1 MEALTVQQRH
11 LSLPSQC
18 LFAPTELSIPASIS
32 KSEFSRLGR
41 ALSQIDQADALW
53 RCDYALA
60 GIQQFGKE
68 QGLALAAEATKLTE
82 FNLYKCSFVA
92 RKFPP
97 HKRFPNLLFS
107 HYRDLLPF
115 PDEFLDKWLPEN
127 ADKQCSPRSLR
138 ALAVA
143 AFGREPHT
151 GNKATKK
158 RTLSIRAEL
167 FARIQQ
173 HSPTQQIHQFVEVIL
188 ESWLA
193 AAPSAGK
200 TAPPD
205 SPSSGNEADDSS
217 PRQTYAERR
226 AAQKAARLAA
236 KEAAAQQRRETT
248 EANKARRE
256 AERLAAEQKRNA
268 KRTAEEQQKAE
279 LKAAGKFKS
288 KVQIAFVDCKGSGKD
303 FLDTKK
309 GAVRIPKQNTADR
322 FHALE
327 EALEAAREYSLDR
340 HYAVLPFVCAHC
352 SAGRNPVWHLRAASE
367 VNLEKE
373 CAEVRSQVNDFLCKV
388 RTELRQQ
395 HAQA

>member
-97 HKRFPNLLFS
+97 HKRFPSLLFS

-127 ADKQCSPRSLR
+127 ADKKCSPRSLR

-151 GNKATKK
+151 GKPKPKK
-158 RTLSIRAEL
+158 RAISIRAEL

-173 HSPTQQIHQFVEVIL
+173 HSPTQQVHQLVEEIL
-188 ESWLA
+188 ESWLTA
-193 AAPSAGK
+193 AQGAGK
-200 TAPPD
+200 TALPD
-205 SPSSGNEADDSS
+205 SPSSGNEADDSI
-217 PRQTYAERR
+217 PRPSYAERR
-226 AAQKAARLAA
+226 AAQKATRLAA
-236 KEAAAQQRRETT
+236 KKAAAQQRRETT

-256 AERLAAEQKRNA
+256 AERLASEQKRNA
-268 KRTAEEQQKAE
+268 KRTAEERQKGE
-279 LKAAGKFKS
+279 LRAAGKFRS
-288 KVQIAFVDCKGSGKD
+288 KIDISFSECKGRAGEFVDTENGTVK
-303 FLDTKK
+303 
-309 GAVRIPKQNTADR
+309 IPKAAGRTSRFNTLED
-322 FHALE
+322 ALE
-327 EALEAAREYSLDR
+327 GAREYSLDR
-340 HYAVLPFVCAHC
+340 GYVVVPYMCKRC
-352 SAGRNPVWHLRAASE
+352 SNGHPVWHLRAA
-367 VNLEKE
+367 
-373 CAEVRSQVNDFLCKV
+373 AEVDLSKEQEEIRIQVNDFIQST
-388 RTELRQQ
+388 RASLR
-395 HAQA
+395 HEHTQA